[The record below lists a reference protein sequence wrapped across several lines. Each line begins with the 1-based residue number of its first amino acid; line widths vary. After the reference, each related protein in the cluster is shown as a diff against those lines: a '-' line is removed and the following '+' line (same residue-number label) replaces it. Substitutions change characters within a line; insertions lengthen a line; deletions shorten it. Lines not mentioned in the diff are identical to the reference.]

1 MRINVEDED
10 LASNKLKMAAQLI
23 SFNEMRINHE
33 HLALGL
39 LVSLWHGAINEKK
52 TKVTDKDISRY
63 THVYNKKECESV
75 INILIESGYI
85 SKTDDGLYSIIGKE
99 KDYEAKKFYEEKARI
114 MRDIRSKKGLESLEK
129 LKKEQKETNV
139 DDSLTVSITQSI
151 TERLTESITVNSN
164 HKISNAKQCSAMQ
177 INTNKK
183 QIHKTNTTQISSSL
197 ESVIKK
203 PTESLKEKY
212 FELYEKKYGTKPIL
226 WGALENT
233 QAKQLLTSISIN
245 QAIEM
250 LEYFFAWQNS
260 KIISGGHS
268 FSKGY
273 ASFIFTIA
281 ELQADIL
288 KPERRIDAAKLNSNQ
303 KLSYEQKLKLE
314 NAEIIKNSMERNNYE
329 F

>member
-23 SFNEMRINHE
+23 AFNEMRINHE

-52 TKVTDKDISRY
+52 IEITDKDISRY
-63 THVYNKKECESV
+63 THTYNKKECESV
-75 INILIESGYI
+75 IKILSESGYI
-85 SKTDDGLYSIIGKE
+85 SETEDGMYSIVGKE

-114 MRDIRSKKGLESLEK
+114 MRDVRNQKMLKSMEK
-129 LKKEQKETNV
+129 LKKDQQQTNV
-139 DDSLTVSITQSI
+139 DESLTVSLTQMI
-151 TERLTESITVNSN
+151 TESITESITVNSN
-164 HKISNAKQCSAMQ
+164 HKISSAKQCKAVQS
-177 INTNKK
+177 NTNKK

-203 PTESLKEKY
+203 PTETLKEKY
-212 FELYEKKYGTKPIL
+212 FELYEKKYGKKPII
-226 WGALENT
+226 WGAAENT
-233 QAKQLLTSISIN
+233 NAKQLLTSIPVNDGI
-245 QAIEM
+245 QM
-250 LEYFFAWQNS
+250 LEYFFAWQNP
-260 KIISGGHS
+260 KIIAGGHS

-273 ASFIFTIA
+273 ASFIFTLS

-288 KPERRIDAAKLNSNQ
+288 KPERRIDALKLQRND
-303 KLSYEQKLKLE
+303 KLTYEQKLELQ
-314 NAEIIKNSMERNNYE
+314 NQEIIKSSMEKNNYE